1 MKFISRCDWVI
12 FFGRVSIYFWTII
25 CCLRLFL
32 LFRVF
37 PRGYQPFILRLVT
50 FWLIFWKVTNCL
62 KSLWSSTKLS
72 SLWLFILLLMSS
84 SILTSI
90 IFGVPLIS
98 VSLFIWCFRLLISLI
113 YSADFLFVAENSVC
127 IFLIFVPKSLALF
140 MLLVFSACKLL
151 LFQIFYQLKRWFSS
165 LNTGFIRS
173 GKRKGKV
180 SFLVESK
187 KVRESQGIHNV
198 VKENRSIF
206 RTLLREKRIV
216 TQ

>member
-1 MKFISRCDWVI
+1 MNYYLLPSALLVVQSVSSWIPTFHIKVSNFLVDILKGNKLLEIIMVISKTFVI
-12 FFGRVSIYFWTII
+12 MMVH
-25 CCLRLFL
+25 
-32 LFRVF
+32 
-37 PRGYQPFILRLVT
+37 
-50 FWLIFWKVTNCL
+50 
-62 KSLWSSTKLS
+62 
-72 SLWLFILLLMSS
+72 LLLMSS
-84 SILTSI
+84 LILTSI

-187 KVRESQGIHNV
+187 KVRESQGIHNL

>member
-1 MKFISRCDWVI
+1 MNYYLLPSALLVVQSVSSWIPTFHIKVSNFLVDILKGNKLLEIIMVISKTFVI
-12 FFGRVSIYFWTII
+12 MMVH
-25 CCLRLFL
+25 
-32 LFRVF
+32 
-37 PRGYQPFILRLVT
+37 
-50 FWLIFWKVTNCL
+50 
-62 KSLWSSTKLS
+62 
-72 SLWLFILLLMSS
+72 LLLMSS
-84 SILTSI
+84 LILTSI

-98 VSLFIWCFRLLISLI
+98 VSLFIWCFRLLVSLI

-151 LFQIFYQLKRWFSS
+151 LFQIFYQLKCWFSS

-198 VKENRSIF
+198 VKENRRIF
-206 RTLLREKRIV
+206 RTLLREKRIF